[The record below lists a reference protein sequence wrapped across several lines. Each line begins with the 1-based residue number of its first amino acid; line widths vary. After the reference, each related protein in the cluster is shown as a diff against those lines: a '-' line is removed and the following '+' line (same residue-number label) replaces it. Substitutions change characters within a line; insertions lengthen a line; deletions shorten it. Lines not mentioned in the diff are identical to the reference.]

1 MVIKFLYIL
10 NCIFLLLSCLYHTY
24 INWFQ
29 IQPTKIY
36 HQMIVS
42 SLLYAI
48 HKFQT
53 VIFSLNLQFLL
64 SKSIFPIYNRE
75 IHFFGRLLRND
86 DAFRLLKQFF
96 HQIILC
102 LFKLYYQFCFMRN
115 NSFRFQILHKLHNQR
130 LFHTVSLLIN
140 YFNILV

>member
-1 MVIKFLYIL
+1 
-10 NCIFLLLSCLYHTY
+10 
-24 INWFQ
+24 
-29 IQPTKIY
+29 
-36 HQMIVS
+36 MIVS

-86 DAFRLLKQFF
+86 DAFRLLK
-96 HQIILC
+96 
-102 LFKLYYQFCFMRN
+102 
-115 NSFRFQILHKLHNQR
+115 
-130 LFHTVSLLIN
+130 
-140 YFNILV
+140 